1 MSVRFVALH
10 CLTPGFV
17 ILSTR
22 QSVTAPV
29 ATTYSKRIVHSRTS
43 LDLDW
48 ASIRPLNGSKQD
60 AFEELCTQL
69 ARASCPSGSQFIRKG
84 RPDSGVEA
92 HVVHLDGTEWAWQ
105 SKYFDTMKSSQWVQL
120 DESVKT
126 ALAGHPNLTRFIVCV
141 PLDLPDGRTG
151 RSKSARQHWNER
163 VAKWC
168 GWAARAGMSVEFV
181 WQGSHELLTELATP
195 QHDGLVHFFF
205 ATRYLDDAWFQAR
218 LAEAHE
224 AAGPRYTPELNV
236 KLTVN
241 DYFDAF
247 GRTHEFYNGV
257 RAKARRI
264 RDRMRSH
271 ALSLTND
278 PDSTLTSKLEAAE
291 LTCNRVLDEFKV
303 LSEDPVRHDPLGSLR
318 DSLREALRCTGD
330 LQSEYRRQREA
341 VQENGSARA
350 ATRQDDDYH
359 SYTLRELY
367 SDLSDALSHVNQF
380 RAATSGN
387 LVILTGDAG
396 SGKTHLLCDLAK
408 QRLDKGRPTVV
419 LMGQRFLETSDPWT
433 QALQQLDLAGWSA
446 RDLVKALEVV
456 AQRANSRVF
465 FVIDAINEG
474 AGRQLWP
481 AHLLPF
487 LERLK
492 ASPWICTII
501 SVRSSYI
508 EDILPESGTE
518 DAIQLEHRGFES
530 VEFDA
535 TRAFFEHFDI
545 DLPST
550 PLLAPE
556 FSNPLYLKT
565 LCLGLQA
572 SGQSR
577 LPRGFQGVVKAFDN
591 YVAGV
596 NKKAARDLDYDAR
609 SNPVAAALKDL
620 AKRMV
625 QSRRV
630 WLSYT
635 DAETIVN
642 AHLPGR
648 DYSRSL
654 MAKLFG
660 EGLLIEERVW
670 SGAENKLVT
679 VVQIA
684 YERLSDYL
692 CVESLLDLH
701 LNAADPATTFKHGG
715 PLDAET
721 LRRKWPRPGFH
732 EALHILVAERT
743 GRELIALMPALTKE
757 YFTPSVFLNS
767 IVWRDPAAV
776 TPQAV
781 AYLRSLKASHT
792 EDVIDTL
799 VTLATIPE
807 HPLNADF
814 TDGLLRESSMAERDA
829 WWTIGLHGL
838 WARQSAVDRLIQ
850 WANHL
855 WPHTEITDESA
866 KLAAYIIAWLL
877 PSSNRFLRDHA
888 TKALVRVLTWRPPV
902 IEQLIE
908 RFCDVDDAYVA
919 ERTLAAV
926 YGATMRTMDVEGV
939 GAVAD
944 RTHSKMFAAGR
955 PRPHLLLREY
965 AQGIIKRAA
974 YLRNEPNSASWP
986 NIDPPYAS
994 DWPKIPTESEI
1005 DAIAPTWTADTSKT
1019 FSWGHHRI
1027 RSSVMDDD
1035 FGRYVIGTN
1044 SWSTNWLS
1052 LRLDEPQWMSLDLR
1066 VQHAMS
1072 TFTEVERE
1080 VWALFQGTAQSVSLE
1095 RFGRRMKKH
1104 QATTDEHEN
1113 EAAHSPSK
1121 AEQILRMVRSL
1132 LLDMLGKKR
1141 GAVVSPLMDAITN
1154 DSSMRFPPKF
1164 DLKLVQRYIVGRVFE
1179 LGWTSERF
1187 EQFDRNIRES
1197 GRDAAKPER
1206 IGKKYQWIA
1215 YHEML
1220 AFMADHYQYTAE
1232 PTSKEIGAAYRGS
1245 WQDRVRDIDPSNVM
1259 QPTIHDEGEAISPS
1273 VFWAPTDIRD
1283 WHGSAAAAAWAQI
1296 TDDIPQ
1302 PKDLLFSRD
1311 DSSQSEWVNLHTDI
1325 KWTMPKPVYED
1336 AFKDGRREIWM
1347 HVDGALVR
1355 RADVSHLKRK
1365 ETARKIVGRGVHGSD
1380 LHEIF
1385 LGEIGWAEASKYFND
1400 PYYSHLGWAGD
1411 AGPDEIAAIAVSQ
1424 GYGRERGGLDC
1435 SVMSETIS
1443 VRVPTE
1449 RMLEL
1454 LKVEWSGISATYVN
1468 KAGTVVAFD
1477 PAASVST
1484 PSAFLVRRENLQAV
1498 LQTHDLAVCWAIQG
1512 EKIDAEGSPDYHVN
1526 ARRSFY
1532 GLIIWDGM
1540 KMIGRYSFD
1549 EMESSDEDV

>member
-1 MSVRFVALH
+1 M
-10 CLTPGFV
+10 
-17 ILSTR
+17 
-22 QSVTAPV
+22 
-29 ATTYSKRIVHSRTS
+29 
-43 LDLDW
+43 
-48 ASIRPLNGSKQD
+48 
-60 AFEELCTQL
+60 
-69 ARASCPSGSQFIRKG
+69 
-84 RPDSGVEA
+84 EA

-105 SKYFDTMKSSQWVQL
+105 SKYFDTMKNSQWGQL

-141 PLDLPDGRTG
+141 PLDLPDGRVG
-151 RSKSARQHWNER
+151 RSKSARQQWNER
-163 VAKWC
+163 VAKWR
-168 GWAARAGMSVEFV
+168 GWAVHAGMSVEFI

-195 QHDGLVHFFF
+195 KHDGLVHFFF
-205 ATRYLDDAWFQAR
+205 GTRYLDDAWFQAR
-218 LAEAHE
+218 LSEAHE

-236 KLTVN
+236 KLTIN

-264 RDRMRSH
+264 RERTQSH
-271 ALSLTND
+271 AFNLTDD
-278 PDSTLTSKLEAAE
+278 PNSPLLGKLKTAE
-291 LTCNRVLDEFKV
+291 LTCARVLDEFKS
-303 LSEDPVRHDPLGSLR
+303 LSEDPVCQDPLGGLQA
-318 DSLREALRCTGD
+318 SLREALGCTSD
-330 LQSEYRRQREA
+330 LLSEYRRQQEA
-341 VQENGSARA
+341 AKATLKNEGARA
-350 ATRQDDDYH
+350 ATHQNDDYH
-359 SYTLRELY
+359 SYALRELY
-367 SDLSDALSHVNQF
+367 SDLSGALSHIDEF
-380 RAATSGN
+380 RAAASSN

-408 QRLDKGRPTVV
+408 QRLAKGRPTVV
-419 LMGQRFLETSDPWT
+419 LMGQRFLEISDPWV

-446 RDLVKALEVV
+446 RDLVKALEVI

-492 ASPWICTII
+492 ASPWVCTII
-501 SVRSSYI
+501 SVRSSYA
-508 EDILPESGTE
+508 EDLLPESGTE
-518 DAIQLEHRGFES
+518 GAIELEHRGFES

-535 TRAFFEHFDI
+535 TRAFFEHFGI

-577 LPRGFQGVVKAFDN
+577 LPRGFHGVVKAFGD

-625 QSRRV
+625 QCHRA
-630 WLSYT
+630 WLSYA

-654 MAKLFG
+654 MAKLFR
-660 EGLLIEERVW
+660 EGLLIEERAW
-670 SGAENKLVT
+670 SDAENGFVM

-701 LNAADPATTFKHGG
+701 LNATDPAATFKPGG
-715 PLDAET
+715 PLDFDT
-721 LRRKWPRPGFH
+721 LDRTWCRPGIH

-757 YFTPSVFLNS
+757 YFTPRVFLSS

-781 AYLRSLKASHT
+781 AYLRRLKESHT
-792 EDVIDTL
+792 EGVIDTL

-814 TDGLLRESSMAERDA
+814 TDRLLREIGMAERDA

-838 WARQSAVDRLIQ
+838 WERQSAVDRLIQ
-850 WANHL
+850 WANRL
-855 WPHTEITDESA
+855 WPHTEITDESS
-866 KLAAYIIAWLL
+866 KLAACIIAWLL
-877 PSSNRFLRDHA
+877 PSSNRFLRDQA

-919 ERTLAAV
+919 ERTLAAA
-926 YGATMRTMDVEGV
+926 YGATMRTTDTTGV
-939 GAVAD
+939 GAIAD
-944 RTHSKMFAAGR
+944 RTYAKVFAAGR

-965 AQGIIKRAA
+965 AQGIIKRAG
-974 YLRNEPNSASWP
+974 YLRREPGCASWP
-986 NIDPPYAS
+986 RIDPPYAS

-1005 DAIAPTWTADTSKT
+1005 EAIAPTWSADTSKA

-1052 LRLDEPQWMSLDLR
+1052 LRLDEPQWLSLDLQIER
-1066 VQHAMS
+1066 AVS
-1072 TFTEVERE
+1072 TFTVDELQAWE
-1080 VWALFQGTAQSVSLE
+1080 LFQKIARSVRLE
-1095 RFGRRMKKH
+1095 RFSWGMKRY
-1104 QATTDEHEN
+1104 QATTDEPGN
-1113 EAAHSPSK
+1113 EAAHSPSN
-1121 AEQILRMVRSL
+1121 AEQTLSIVRRL
-1132 LLDMLGKKR
+1132 LLDMLGEKR
-1141 GAVVSPLMDAITN
+1141 CAIVLPLMDALTN
-1154 DSSMRFPPKF
+1154 DSSMPRPPEF
-1164 DLKLVQRYIVGRVFE
+1164 DLKLVQRYVVGRVFE
-1179 LGWTSERF
+1179 LGWTPERF
-1187 EQFDRNIRES
+1187 EEFDQNIRES
-1197 GRDAAKPER
+1197 SRDAAKPER

-1232 PTSKEIGAAYRGS
+1232 PRSKEIGTAYLGS

-1259 QPTIHDEGEAISPS
+1259 LPPIHDEDAAVSS
-1273 VFWAPTDIRD
+1273 AVFCAQTGIRD
-1283 WHGSAAAAAWAQI
+1283 WHGDAAALAWVQI

-1311 DSSQSEWVNLHTDI
+1311 DLSQSEWVNLHTEL
-1325 KWTMPKPVYED
+1325 KWTMPRPAYED

-1355 RADVSHLKRK
+1355 RADINNLKRK
-1365 ETARKIVGRGVHGSD
+1365 ETAREILDRGVHGSD

-1385 LGEIGWAEASKYFND
+1385 LGEIGWAEASKFFDD

-1411 AGPDEIAAIAVSQ
+1411 AGPDEINTIAASQ

-1435 SVMSETIS
+1435 SVTSETIS
-1443 VRVPTE
+1443 LRVPTG

-1454 LKVEWSGISATYVN
+1454 LKAEWSGVSATYVN

-1477 PAASVST
+1477 PAANVSV
-1484 PSAFLVRRENLQAV
+1484 PSSFLVRRENLQAV
-1498 LQTHDLAVCWAIQG
+1498 LQAHDLAVCWAIQG

-1526 ARRSFY
+1526 ARRSFR
-1532 GLIIWDGM
+1532 GLFIWDGM
-1540 KMIGRYSFD
+1540 NMIGRYSFG
-1549 EMESSDEDV
+1549 EIESPGEDG

>member
-1 MSVRFVALH
+1 M
-10 CLTPGFV
+10 
-17 ILSTR
+17 
-22 QSVTAPV
+22 
-29 ATTYSKRIVHSRTS
+29 
-43 LDLDW
+43 
-48 ASIRPLNGSKQD
+48 
-60 AFEELCTQL
+60 
-69 ARASCPSGSQFIRKG
+69 
-84 RPDSGVEA
+84 EA
-92 HVVHLDGTEWAWQ
+92 YVVHRDGTEWAWQ
-105 SKYFDTMKSSQWVQL
+105 AKYFATMKSSQWVQL
-120 DESVKT
+120 DDSVKT

-141 PLDLPDGRTG
+141 PLDLPDGRVG
-151 RSKSARQHWNER
+151 QSKSARQYWNER
-163 VAKWC
+163 VAKWR
-168 GWAARAGMSVEFV
+168 GWAARAGMSVEFI
-181 WQGSHELLTELATP
+181 WQGSHELLMKLAAP

-205 ATRYLDDAWFQAR
+205 GTRYLDDAWFQAR
-218 LAEAHE
+218 LLEAHE

-236 KLTVN
+236 KLTIN
-241 DYFDAF
+241 DYFDAL

-264 RDRMRSH
+264 RDRIRSH
-271 ALSLTND
+271 AFSLTDD
-278 PDSTLTSKLEAAE
+278 PDSTLISTVEAAE
-291 LTCNRVLDEFKV
+291 LTCNRALHEFKV
-303 LSEDPVRHDPLGSLR
+303 LSEDPVCQDPLSSLQ
-318 DSLREALRCTGD
+318 DSLREALQCAGD
-330 LQSEYRRQREA
+330 LWAGYRRQREA
-341 VQENGSARA
+341 AKAALEGDGARTT
-350 ATRQDDDYH
+350 TRQNDDYH
-359 SYTLRELY
+359 SYALRELH
-367 SDLSDALSHVNQF
+367 SDLSDALAHVNQF
-380 RAATSGN
+380 RAATSSN

-396 SGKTHLLCDLAK
+396 TGKTHLLCDLAK
-408 QRLDKGRPTVV
+408 QRLAKGRPTIV
-419 LMGQRFLETSDPWT
+419 LMGQRFLETSDPWI
-433 QALQQLDLAGWSA
+433 QALQQLDIAGWSA

-501 SVRSSYI
+501 SVRSAYA
-508 EDILPESGTE
+508 EDLLPESGIE
-518 DAIQLEHRGFES
+518 GAIELEHRGFES

-535 TRAFFEHFDI
+535 TRAFFEHFGI

-577 LPRGFQGVVKAFDN
+577 LPRGFHGVVKAFGN

-596 NKKAARDLDYDAR
+596 NKKAARDLDYPPR
-609 SNPVAAALKDL
+609 SNLVAAALKDI

-625 QSRRV
+625 QSHQA
-630 WLSYT
+630 WLSYA
-635 DAETIVN
+635 DAEIIVN

-660 EGLLIEERVW
+660 EELLIEERVW
-670 SGAENKLVT
+670 SDAENRFVM

-701 LNAADPATTFKHGG
+701 LNAVDPAATFQPGG
-715 PLDAET
+715 PLDLET
-721 LRRKWPRPGFH
+721 LLMTWGRPGFH

-743 GRELIALMPALTKE
+743 GQELVALMPALAKE
-757 YFTPSVFLNS
+757 HFTPSIFLNS

-781 AYLRSLKASHT
+781 TYLRSLTTSYTK
-792 EDVIDTL
+792 DVIEAL
-799 VTLATIPE
+799 VTLATIPA

-814 TDGLLRESSMAERDA
+814 TDSLLRESSMAERDA

-838 WARQSAVDRLIQ
+838 WERKSAVDRLIQ
-850 WANHL
+850 WANRL

-866 KLAAYIIAWLL
+866 KLATCIIAWLL
-877 PSSNRFLRDHA
+877 PSSNRFLRDQA
-888 TKALVRVLTWRPPV
+888 TKALVRVLTWRPLV

-919 ERTLAAV
+919 ERTLAAA
-926 YGATMRTMDVEGV
+926 YGATMRTMDAAGV
-939 GAVAD
+939 GTIAD
-944 RTHSKMFAAGR
+944 RTHAKVFAASR

-974 YLRNEPNSASWP
+974 YLQKEPSCASWP
-986 NIDPPYAS
+986 KIDSPYTS

-1005 DAIAPTWTADTSKT
+1005 DAIAPAWSADTSET

-1052 LRLDEPQWMSLDLR
+1052 LRLDEPQWMSLDMQIER
-1066 VQHAMS
+1066 AVS
-1072 TFTEVERE
+1072 TLTEGERE
-1080 VWALFQGTAQSVSLE
+1080 VWEF
-1095 RFGRRMKKH
+1095 F
-1104 QATTDEHEN
+1104 
-1113 EAAHSPSK
+1113 EAAAKTVSWERLGRGMERRRACTEQPDDVVCAPSE
-1121 AEQILRMVRSL
+1121 AEQILSTVRGL
-1132 LLDMLGKKR
+1132 LLDMLGKKK
-1141 GAVVSPLMDAITN
+1141 GTVFSPLMDAITS
-1154 DSSMRFPPKF
+1154 DSSTRFPPKF

-1187 EQFDRNIRES
+1187 GQFDQSIGGN
-1197 GRDAAKPER
+1197 GRDADKPER

-1220 AFMADHYQYTAE
+1220 AFMADHYQYIAE
-1232 PTSKEIGAAYRGS
+1232 PASKETGAAYRGS
-1245 WQDRVRDIDPSNVM
+1245 WQDSVRDIDPSNVM
-1259 QPTIHDEGEAISPS
+1259 QAPIRDEEEVVSPLL
-1273 VFWAPTDIRD
+1273 FWAPTRMHD
-1283 WHGSAAAAAWAQI
+1283 WHGGAAATAWAQI

-1302 PKDLLFSRD
+1302 PKDLLLSRD
-1311 DSSQSEWVNLHTDI
+1311 GLSQSEWVNLHTDV
-1325 KWTMPKPVYED
+1325 KWAMPRPAYED
-1336 AFKDGRREIWM
+1336 AFRDGRREIWM

-1355 RADVSHLKRK
+1355 RADVSHFKKK
-1365 ETARKIVGRGVHGSD
+1365 ETARKITGRGVHGSG

-1385 LGEIGWAEASKYFND
+1385 LGEIGWSEASKFFDD

-1411 AGPDEIAAIAVSQ
+1411 VDSDEIPVIAVSQ
-1424 GYGRERGGLDC
+1424 GYTRERGGLDC
-1435 SVMSETIS
+1435 SVTSETIS
-1443 VRVPTE
+1443 LRVPTE

-1454 LKVEWSGISATYVN
+1454 LKAEWSGVSATYVD

-1477 PAASVST
+1477 PAANVSAQ
-1484 PSAFLVRRENLQAV
+1484 PAFLVRRENLQTV
-1498 LQTHDLAVCWAIQG
+1498 LQTYDLAVCWAIQG

-1532 GLIIWDGM
+1532 GLFIWDGV
-1540 KMIGRYSFD
+1540 KMTGAYSFG
-1549 EMESSDEDV
+1549 EIESSNDGG